1 MGGSFGGGTF
11 YYEIVHFIIDH
22 LGLPSPF
29 SLLTSSIRR
38 SCFRL
43 VRGLVVGRIPMHTER
58 SHCGQVRLGL
68 GHVSGMAGGG
78 GGVPVA
84 ILSPRFFI
92 KWFDLYI
99 APRLRMDYA
108 SLIVADG
115 ESQEG
120 QLNTLRSSAR
130 AYAVQRG
137 WREKAVDDDRKHPTA
152 ASNSQ
157 LNVLHDGNVV
167 PPNGAAPCPKIAIPK
182 VATLGP
188 QRVLARTASC
198 PADMSPQGTV
208 RFENRCHLEELS
220 RGPTQSDRRALIQ
233 KALMRPGKEET
244 HNDEDEDEEED
255 EWENDEDVDRKHP
268 KKKPSVV
275 GAAALKRPSAPMK
288 RPADALHDELFT
300 PVVEFLNTN
309 PDFAF
314 LFDRKYARTYVS
326 KGAFTTT
333 CVG

>member
-1 MGGSFGGGTF
+1 
-11 YYEIVHFIIDH
+11 
-22 LGLPSPF
+22 
-29 SLLTSSIRR
+29 
-38 SCFRL
+38 
-43 VRGLVVGRIPMHTER
+43 
-58 SHCGQVRLGL
+58 
-68 GHVSGMAGGG
+68 MAGGG

-167 PPNGAAPCPKIAIPK
+167 PPNNG
-182 VATLGP
+182 G
-188 QRVLARTASC
+188 
-198 PADMSPQGTV
+198 DG
-208 RFENRCHLEELS
+208 E
-220 RGPTQSDRRALIQ
+220 PTQSDRRALIQ